1 MAVLAENRPISRR
14 SAFVRL
20 GVIGAGIMGDRVA
33 RAAAALDDYKVT
45 AVADA
50 DPARAGALAGDLGAA
65 AFQDAEALLSAGLTD
80 AVYIGVP
87 HRLHLPVCLQ
97 AAAARMHVLVD
108 KPLCNT
114 EAEAEAIEAAAL
126 SSGATWMVGF
136 SYRFRAEWRRARE
149 LVAAGRIGEPV
160 AITDVIA
167 EAAERTPPWYWDP
180 GSGGGV
186 LQLQAHHCFD
196 RISWLTGRA
205 VRDVSCWVHAPPA
218 GAPTVAHIA
227 AGLEGGALA
236 AVALT
241 FGTSYTAPVRAL
253 FVLQGTTGQLEITH
267 DGDLTMSAAC
277 GGLIEHYGG
286 DDWLSRE
293 LTEFAGA
300 VQRGAPSTA
309 TVADGRAALSCA
321 LAAAQSATTG
331 ARVVVGV

>member
-1 MAVLAENRPISRR
+1 MAALADDLLAPR
-14 SAFVRL
+14 SSPFVRL
-20 GVIGAGIMGDRVA
+20 GIIGAGIMGDRVA
-33 RAAAALDDYKVT
+33 RTAAALGSYRVT
-45 AVADA
+45 AIADA
-50 DPARAGALAGDLGAA
+50 DSARAGALAGELGAA
-65 AFQDAEALLSAGLTD
+65 AFPNARSLLSAGLTD

-87 HRLHLPVCLQ
+87 HHLHLPVCLE

-114 EAEAEAIEAAAL
+114 EAEAEAIEGAAL

-149 LVAAGRIGEPV
+149 LVAAGRIGEPL

-167 EAAERTPPWYWDP
+167 EAAEQTPAWYWDP

-196 RISWLTGRA
+196 RIAWLTGHP
-205 VRDVSCWVHAPPA
+205 VRDVSCWLYAPPG
-218 GAPTVAHIA
+218 GAATA
-227 AGLEGGALA
+227 AQITARLEGE
-236 AVALT
+236 AVAGIALT

-267 DGDLTMSAAC
+267 DGCLTMSAAD
-277 GGLIEHYGG
+277 GVLVEHYGD
-286 DDWLSRE
+286 DDWLGRE
-293 LTEFAGA
+293 LTEFVGA
-300 VQRGAPSTA
+300 LKRGGPSSA

-321 LAAAQSATTG
+321 LAAAQSAATG
-331 ARVVVGV
+331 ARVTVGL